1 MKCVMTVDI
10 RRPFSEV
17 NECMMDGDVG
27 EYVHSSVAVPLFDAV
42 DDFIFCLDAGL
53 PTDDAV
59 SKMREAML
67 NARNE
72 RPR

>member
-42 DDFIFCLDAGL
+42 DDFIFRIDAGL
-53 PTDDAV
+53 PTDGRRVQDDGGYAEC
-59 SKMREAML
+59 KK
-67 NARNE
+67 
-72 RPR
+72 

>member
-42 DDFIFCLDAGL
+42 ATSYSASTPDYPQTTPC
-53 PTDDAV
+53 
-59 SKMREAML
+59 
-67 NARNE
+67 
-72 RPR
+72 PR

>member
-1 MKCVMTVDI
+1 
-10 RRPFSEV
+10 
-17 NECMMDGDVG
+17 MMDGDVG

-42 DDFIFCLDAGL
+42 DDFIFRIDAGL